1 MDGRFLS
8 CLESR
13 PLCELCLGDMCWA
26 VWWCDSV
33 LDLALSPALSLGG
46 EWLGDLLGGEDGL
59 LQLGELLG
67 GGEGLLLGGGDGL
80 LQLGDLGGGEALLGV
95 AGDGLLRL
103 GDLLGG
109 GDGLLQLGD
118 LLGGGEGLRW
128 LDVATLPQPAPLSA
142 LAFLATGLGLSLQ
155 GLLQPVLPSF
165 QLLLYAGLEGL
176 AQSFFQSFFSLLWSF
191 LAVLS
196 FSMTPRYLLTSS
208 SGTRSMNRLMSC
220 LKPPLSY
227 AWSSLGLRFLMK
239 TTSGCCGDGGL

>member
-1 MDGRFLS
+1 MDGRSLS

-59 LQLGELLG
+59 LQ
-67 GGEGLLLGGGDGL
+67 
-80 LQLGDLGGGEALLGV
+80 LGGGEALLGV

-165 QLLLYAGLEGL
+165 QLLL
-176 AQSFFQSFFSLLWSF
+176 
-191 LAVLS
+191 
-196 FSMTPRYLLTSS
+196 
-208 SGTRSMNRLMSC
+208 
-220 LKPPLSY
+220 
-227 AWSSLGLRFLMK
+227 
-239 TTSGCCGDGGL
+239 

>member
-80 LQLGDLGGGEALLGV
+80 LQLRDLGGGEALLGV

-142 LAFLATGLGLSLQ
+142 LAFLAAGLGLSLQ

-165 QLLLYAGLEGL
+165 QLLFL
-176 AQSFFQSFFSLLWSF
+176 AILSLSFQLSF
-191 LAVLS
+191 LAILA

-208 SGTRSMNRLMSC
+208 SGTLSMNFLMSC
-220 LKPPLSY
+220 LKPPLS
-227 AWSSLGLRFLMK
+227 
-239 TTSGCCGDGGL
+239 